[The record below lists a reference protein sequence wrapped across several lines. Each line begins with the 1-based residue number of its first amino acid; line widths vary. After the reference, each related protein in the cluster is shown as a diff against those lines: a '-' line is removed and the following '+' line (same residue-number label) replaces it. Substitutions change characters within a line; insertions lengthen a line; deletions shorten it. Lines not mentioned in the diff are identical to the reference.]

1 MKHVI
6 NFDAYTSYNFNE
18 KDDLMTYYYIINLS
32 FYQFFHNH
40 YYIKHECDYMMEV
53 CRVRGYIYLNQIYE
67 HLGIKWNPSNENIL
81 LRYSGNK
88 DWKFNFVI
96 EKMVSA
102 SGYTVTI
109 DIHE

>member
-18 KDDLMTYYYIINLS
+18 KDDLVNYYYL
-32 FYQFFHNH
+32 
-40 YYIKHECDYMMEV
+40 KHECDYMMEV